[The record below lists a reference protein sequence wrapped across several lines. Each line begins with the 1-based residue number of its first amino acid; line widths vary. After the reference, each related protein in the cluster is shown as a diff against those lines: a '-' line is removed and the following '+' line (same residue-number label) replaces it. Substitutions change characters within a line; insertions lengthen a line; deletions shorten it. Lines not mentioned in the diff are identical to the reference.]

1 MSTVSV
7 QNVRKAYGDHV
18 VLDNVSLDIHD
29 GEFVSLL
36 GPSGCGKTTL
46 LRVIAGLQTFD
57 SGSVK
62 FDDVD
67 MTNTP
72 AQKRGIGM
80 VFQQYSLFP
89 NMTVRKNIA
98 FPLQAARMPKDEI
111 EKRVDEMVELIGL
124 HKHENKRP
132 KQLSGGQQQRVA
144 LARALAP
151 NPRILL
157 LDEPLS
163 ALDAQVRSRLRD
175 QVREIQK
182 EVGITTIFV
191 THDQTEAFAMSDRI
205 VLMGSEGILQVAEPS
220 EMYARPTHREGAN
233 FIGRRNDIKVT
244 AENGRLRWE
253 GLFDL
258 PSPVA
263 DGEKVRCSFRAESVH
278 VSLTPGA
285 ATQQSSA
292 QQDSAHWI
300 PAQVKT
306 RTYLGA
312 TSSLKLKLAGDE
324 KLKAVV
330 TGSLAVHI
338 EDDSAV
344 HVSVDAE
351 DINVYSKG
359 RLVAIG
365 TEQVVATQNEARN
378 DVAA

>member
-1 MSTVSV
+1 MSAVTVK
-7 QNVRKAYGDHV
+7 NVRKAYGDHV
-18 VLDNVSLDIHD
+18 VLDDVSLEFSE

-46 LRVIAGLQTFD
+46 LRVIAGLQSFD
-57 SGSVK
+57 SGSVE
-62 FDDVD
+62 FDGVD
-67 MTNTP
+67 MTNVP

-98 FPLQAARMPKDEI
+98 FPLEAARMQRADI
-111 EKRVDEMVELIGL
+111 ERRVDEMVELIGL
-124 HKHENKRP
+124 EKHQHKRP

-151 NPRILL
+151 RPRILL

-175 QVREIQK
+175 QIRDIQK

-205 VLMGSEGILQVAEPS
+205 VLMGSSGILQVAEPA
-220 EMYARPTHREGAN
+220 EIYARPSHREGAN
-233 FIGRRNDIKVT
+233 FIGRRNDIKVV
-244 AENGRLRWE
+244 ASEGRLRWE

-258 PSPVA
+258 PSPVP
-263 DGEKVRCSFRAESVH
+263 DGEKVRCSFRAESVN
-278 VSLTPGA
+278 VTLAGGA
-285 ATQQSSA
+285 RRSNSVVNEWAEA
-292 QQDSAHWI
+292 RWV
-300 PAQVKT
+300 PARVRT
-306 RTYLGA
+306 RTYLGS
-312 TSSLKLKLAGDE
+312 TSSLKLQLAGEE

-344 HVSVDAE
+344 DVSVDAK

-359 RLVAIG
+359 RLVAVG
-365 TEQVVATQNEARN
+365 SEQVMETYEGAT
-378 DVAA
+378 AA

>member
-1 MSTVSV
+1 MSAVV
-7 QNVRKAYGDHV
+7 LRNVRKSYGDHV
-18 VLDNVSLDIHD
+18 VLDDLSLNIAE

-57 SGSVK
+57 SGTVK
-62 FDDVD
+62 FDEID

-72 AQKRGIGM
+72 AQNRGIGM

-98 FPLQAARMPKDEI
+98 FPLHAARMSRQEI
-111 EKRVDEMVELIGL
+111 EHRVDEMVELIGL
-124 HKHENKRP
+124 QKHENKRP

-175 QVREIQK
+175 QIREIQK

-220 EMYARPTHREGAN
+220 ELYARPTHREGAN
-233 FIGRRNDIKVT
+233 FIGRRNDIEV
-244 AENGRLRWE
+244 AAADGRLRWE

-258 PSPVA
+258 PSPVP
-263 DGEKVRCSFRAESVH
+263 DGEKVRCSFRAESVD
-278 VSLTPGA
+278 VSLSTDNLDEHWVA
-285 ATQQSSA
+285 AR
-292 QQDSAHWI
+292 
-300 PAQVKT
+300 VRT

-312 TSSLKLKLAGDE
+312 TSSLELRLAGDE
-324 KLKAVV
+324 SDLKSVV
-330 TGSLAVHI
+330 TGSLAVRI
-338 EDDSAV
+338 EDESAV
-344 HVSVDAE
+344 HVSVNPG
-351 DINVYSKG
+351 DINVYSAG
-359 RLVAIG
+359 RLVAVG
-365 TEQVVATQNEARN
+365 AETL
-378 DVAA
+378 